1 MSYAPMAPYATHT
14 GNFQPGDHVSL
25 VRDPTRRGL
34 IVDVVSTWRSVRWAG
49 RGTSN
54 HRPGELMPAQLSEGE
69 FLRARVRPAS
79 SYPRREKNK
88 NTSRPP

>member
-1 MSYAPMAPYATHT
+1 MSYAPMPPYASHS

-79 SYPRREKNK
+79 RRAAKKTKRPRA
-88 NTSRPP
+88 PPP